1 MTQNFVPTVVDR
13 SRGDYVES
21 KKFNDDNR
29 DLYADVAHL
38 FEKQLS
44 MYAKSKVMS
53 TAIETMAAGLA
64 REATTIPSIAVPIT
78 TPFLYPDDKPK
89 CNIST
94 FYGDIVSNIQ
104 SRISVVVDDVGK
116 IRSGIRVNRS
126 SDNFVFSQTPKSVTE
141 TIIEDA
147 VQMSELPY
155 LMRVKGIQE
164 RMSLRIELEATF
176 GSMQF
181 NCVEVVPFPL
191 VGGPEL
197 RDLDVVDK
205 AGAISLMNDPAGKP
219 LNFASTDARRYYF
232 PNRLLTSEVEALKVS
247 LDFRSSLFL
256 ANLDMTCAGITSIR
270 LYRDIY
276 APESYIGFRVS
287 SAVGKKLTRVVPV
300 AKWSNTLLDG
310 ITIRVYDDRAKF
322 AIAGDDFVGTF
333 KTNGIGVPV
342 STEKELF
349 VLVKMANSKNISPQL
364 VGFDYT
370 VE

>member
-1 MTQNFVPTVVDR
+1 MNQSFVPTVVDR

-29 DLYADVAHL
+29 DLYSDVAHL

-53 TAIETMAAGLA
+53 TAIEAMAAGMA
-64 REATTIPSIAVPIT
+64 REAASYAGIAVPLT
-78 TPFLYPDDKPK
+78 SAFLYPDDKPK

-94 FYGDIVSNIQ
+94 FYGDIVANIE
-104 SRISVVVDDVGK
+104 SRVSVVVDEVGK
-116 IRSGIRVNRS
+116 IRSGIRVSRS

-141 TIIEDA
+141 TIIEDS
-147 VQMSELPY
+147 VQASELPY

-164 RMSLRIELEATF
+164 RLSLRIEIEATF

-181 NCVEVVPFPL
+181 NCAEVVPFPL

-197 RDLDVVDK
+197 RDFDVVDK
-205 AGAISLMNDPAGKP
+205 AGAISLITDSAGAP
-219 LNFASTDARRYYF
+219 LDFASKDARRYYF
-232 PNRLLTSEVEALKVS
+232 PNRILTTEKEALKVS

-256 ANLDMTCAGITSIR
+256 ANQDMTCAGITAIR

-276 APESYIGFRVS
+276 APASYIGFRVPS
-287 SAVGKKLTRVVPV
+287 SAGKKLTRVIPV
-300 AKWSNTLLDG
+300 SKWSNTLLDG
-310 ITIRVYDDRAKF
+310 ITIRVYDDRTKF
-322 AIAGDDFVGTF
+322 ALAGDDFVGSF
-333 KTNGIGVPV
+333 KTSGIGVPV